1 MLIVTRMPL
10 QLEILAWKA
19 VYTALNKAPEEE
31 FETALHCV
39 ERTQEKFMLDQA
51 QKQVEVET
59 EYSTTYR
66 SRATLFEQ
74 RCTSSLIPFFAYL

>member
-1 MLIVTRMPL
+1 
-10 QLEILAWKA
+10 LAWKA

-51 QKQVEVET
+51 
-59 EYSTTYR
+59 
-66 SRATLFEQ
+66 
-74 RCTSSLIPFFAYL
+74 